1 MTSRI
6 LEEELPAQAH
16 RYRYRVDFQRG
27 TRTSTEPQSRKRG
40 REVADEGQ
48 RKRPREEDVILLSS
62 DNEDT
67 KPIVALGGRRFS
79 PVTVDSTTNTS
90 GTEDMEEIDDTSLE
104 DDIPVEEFLG
114 SSKMV
119 HAESSG
125 TTSSSSR
132 NKGKGKEVDRQE
144 SLDLQEELECFICCI
159 PHFPWNELTNS
170 DANDC
175 SVCLLSLWPWRMW
188 TLQ

>member
-1 MTSRI
+1 
-6 LEEELPAQAH
+6 
-16 RYRYRVDFQRG
+16 VDIQRG
-27 TRTSTEPQSRKRG
+27 TRRSTPPQSRKRG
-40 REVADEGQ
+40 REIGEEGQ
-48 RKRPREEDVILLSS
+48 RKRPKEEDVILLSS

-67 KPIVALGGRRFS
+67 KPIVQNASGGRRFS
-79 PVTVDSTTNTS
+79 PVTVNSTTDIS

-132 NKGKGKEVDRQE
+132 NKGKGKEVDRGE
-144 SLDLQEELECFICCI
+144 LLDLQEELECFICCI
-159 PHFPWNELTNS
+159 
-170 DANDC
+170 
-175 SVCLLSLWPWRMW
+175 SLFS
-188 TLQ
+188 LE